1 MSAEIPLGPLSNDNL
16 LASMAQYG
24 HDDMTTRGQETGI
37 CWISMSELRMLSS
50 VNPT

>member
-16 LASMAQYG
+16 LAIMAQYG

-37 CWISMSELRMLSS
+37 
-50 VNPT
+50 